1 MTQAML
7 GVPIHLSSW
16 EMFTSALLVTLI
28 YLITLALA
36 LARLYFH
43 PLSKFPGPRLAAISR
58 WYEFYYD
65 VIRDGTFVQ
74 LFPELHKKYGTASLP
89 RLKATL

>member
-28 YLITLALA
+28 YHITLA

-43 PLSKFPGPRLAAISR
+43 PLSKFPGPPLAAISR

-65 VIRDGTFVQ
+65 VIRDATFVQ
-74 LFPELHKKYGTASLP
+74 LSPELHKKYGTASLP